1 MALETW
7 LAYVATVLLL
17 MSTPGP
23 SHLLMLSNSLRHGFA
38 PATATAAGDLSANT
52 LQILAAGFGLVGVIF
67 ASETA
72 FTVVKWAGVAY
83 LVYVGL
89 RLFLRAP
96 PVPGAA
102 PTAVSR
108 RKLYMQ
114 GFVTSAANPKA
125 VVFFAALFPQFIDPA
140 APLAAQIAILGATYI
155 VVDGTFLGGYGLF
168 AGWVGRRMKE
178 RFMYWLDRVAGTMII
193 AAAVLLGFK
202 DIEARR

>member
-1 MALETW
+1 MAFETW

-23 SHLLMLSNSLRHGFA
+23 SHLLMLSNSLRHGFV

-72 FTVVKWAGVAY
+72 FSVVKWAGVAS

-89 RLFLRAP
+89 RLFLRKP

-102 PTAVSR
+102 PTVSR
-108 RKLYMQ
+108 RKLYFQ
-114 GFVTSAANPKA
+114 GFITSAANPKA

-140 APLAAQIAILGATYI
+140 APLAFQIAILGAGSRIELVPAGSDDLETLFGI
-155 VVDGTFLGGYGLF
+155 DDQVVD
-168 AGWVGRRMKE
+168 A
-178 RFMYWLDRVAGTMII
+178 LDRAN
-193 AAAVLLGFK
+193 F
-202 DIEARR
+202 